1 MEISVVIPAYN
12 EAESLPELMKQL
24 TTSLQALNMT
34 YEIIV
39 VDDGSSDGSDELLR
53 SLSAEYPHL
62 KALIFRRNYG
72 KSPALSEG
80 FREAR
85 GKFVITMD
93 GDLQDDPK
101 EIPNLLAKLDEGY
114 DLVSGWKKKRHD
126 PLSKRLPS
134 KLFNYIVS
142 RAAKL
147 DLNDFNCGLKAYRNE
162 VVKDLQVYGELH
174 RFLPF
179 LANAKGYR
187 VSEIPV
193 QHHPRVH
200 GVSKYGAKRYLNGAF
215 DLMTVLFL
223 TRFRTS
229 PLHIF
234 GTIGL
239 MSFLTGFLIESYLI
253 SLWLMGEG
261 IGRRPLFLWGIF
273 MILMGV
279 QFVGFG
285 LIAEMI
291 SAGQAENVRYT
302 IREVIGGD

>member
-12 EAESLPELMKQL
+12 EAESLPELLKQL
-24 TTSLQALNMT
+24 SATLQPMNKV
-34 YEIIV
+34 YEIIII
-39 VDDGSSDGSDELLR
+39 DDGSSDGTAELLR
-53 SLSAEYPHL
+53 SLSSEYPNL

-80 FREAR
+80 FRVAK
-85 GKFVITMD
+85 GKYVITMD

-101 EIPNLLAKLDEGY
+101 EIPNLLAKIDEGY

-142 RAAKL
+142 KAARL

-187 VSEIPV
+187 VTEIAV
-193 QHHPRVH
+193 QHHPRIH
-200 GVSKYGAKRYLNGAF
+200 GVSKFGARRYLNGAF

-234 GTIGL
+234 GTMGL
-239 MSFLTGFLIESYLI
+239 ISFMIGFLIEVYLI
-253 SLWLMGEG
+253 TLWFMGEG
-261 IGRRPLFLWGIF
+261 IGKRPLFVWGIF
-273 MILMGV
+273 MILMGI

-291 SAGQAENVRYT
+291 SANQAENVRYT
-302 IREVIGGD
+302 IREVIGGE